1 MNVTPN
7 MIAFINICKSY
18 KKEHGRPLIDFIAL
32 MLIAEAVNK
41 HYEGN
46 IPEDKKEAYEQAAY
60 IIKEVEEDTNG

>member
-1 MNVTPN
+1 MNVTSN

-32 MLIAEAVNK
+32 KLIAEAVNK

-46 IPEDKKEAYEQAAY
+46 IPEDKKEAYE
-60 IIKEVEEDTNG
+60 

>member
-18 KKEHGRPLIDFIAL
+18 
-32 MLIAEAVNK
+32 
-41 HYEGN
+41 
-46 IPEDKKEAYEQAAY
+46 KKEAYEQAAY